1 VPVAHVLVVI
11 PLLALVVGARA
22 RSLAGFAAAAL
33 LALLDLG
40 WLLSVVG
47 ASTLSATL
55 PSVFIIAQ
63 GRVGMVVGHLA
74 ALLLVLTAAG
84 AFSARVGS
92 QADLAQRAA
101 GRKDYLAAGELWLQ
115 AGERRRAMRSFLR
128 ARAWGRAGEIARAAG
143 KNAKAVVLLQ
153 RQGGDAIVAAAQLS
167 ARIGNVEKARQLM
180 LQYGQYLVETRR
192 SEQAIDAFLRAGD
205 PRRAAKAVEM
215 ALDQQRLASTQAE
228 IAIRAAREA
237 KQPELAAVVALGF
250 KRFHEAAELYLA
262 ADKPLE
268 AARAF
273 EQDGDPMR
281 AAEALRLAG
290 KPGDAA
296 RLRAEHLFA
305 TGQLERALEEYE
317 NAGMPAEAAAA
328 LERLGRRAEAV
339 ERYRRIGM
347 VREAADLARK
357 YLHPRDAAALYA
369 EAGDWA
375 EAGIA
380 WERAGDLLEAARCF
394 EHAGDV
400 ASAEEVLGTAGLFG
414 EHARLLAR
422 SGRVEDGFNVLFRR
436 GDRAGAWDL
445 LSNYGGT
452 FPRLAEP
459 LVRLAA
465 WLQAQGD
472 VAGAIRAVQRA
483 IAGMPVSQGLLPAFY
498 SWASLLEDHGNVR
511 AAESAWQKIV
521 DFEYAYRDSASRL
534 QAAAAR
540 RSAAERGQT
549 TGQPQAPVPD
559 GEGAFGADATSRY
572 VLEQELGRG
581 GMGVVYRARDTRL
594 GRVVAIK
601 VLNPRQ
607 HSPGAIRRFEREA
620 RAAAAL
626 SHPGIVHIYDFDQ
639 GFSSYFIAMEF
650 VAGINLARLI
660 RDEMPF
666 VRQNL
671 VPLMRQ
677 IVEAVAYAHE
687 HNVVHRDLK
696 PANMLVA
703 DRRQVKILDFGI
715 AHRFDEL
722 DLSSP
727 SATGTPHYMAPEQ
740 IRGGEP
746 DTRSDIYALGATF
759 FQMATGTLPFP
770 SGNVLRA
777 QLEQLPPDPRALA
790 PDLDPRIAELIL
802 RCMAKDPDRRPQSSN
817 ELFDALDG
825 LSQEVRT

>member
-1 VPVAHVLVVI
+1 VPLADGLVAT
-11 PLLALVVGARA
+11 PLLALFVGARG
-22 RSLAGFAAAAL
+22 RSVAAFAAAVL
-33 LALLDLG
+33 LALLDLR
-40 WLLSVVG
+40 WLLSAIGTLQLSEALPPAFGMASGRPVLIAGHVVALALILI
-47 ASTLSATL
+47 ASGT
-55 PSVFIIAQ
+55 
-63 GRVGMVVGHLA
+63 
-74 ALLLVLTAAG
+74 
-84 AFSARVGS
+84 FSPRVGS
-92 QADLAQRAA
+92 QAYLAERAA
-101 GRKDYLAAGELWLQ
+101 RRKDYLAAGELWLQ
-115 AGERRRAMRSFLR
+115 AGKRRQAMRAFLR
-128 ARAWGRAGEIARAAG
+128 AHAWGRAGEIARASGQNERAIT
-143 KNAKAVVLLQ
+143 LLQ
-153 RQGGDAIVAAAQLS
+153 RQGGDAIVAAAQIS
-167 ARIGNVEKARQLM
+167 ARTGNTEKARHLM
-180 LQYGQYLVETRR
+180 LQYGQYLIETQR
-192 SEQAIDAFLRAGD
+192 SDQAIDAFLRAGD
-205 PRRAAKAVEM
+205 PRRAAKAVAM
-215 ALDQQRLASTQAE
+215 ALDHQRLASTQAE
-228 IAIRAAREA
+228 LAIRAAREA
-237 KQPELAAVVALGF
+237 KQPELAALVALTF
-250 KRFHEAAELYLA
+250 KRFHEAGELYLA
-262 ADKPLE
+262 ADRPNE

-273 EQDGDPMR
+273 EQDGDQMR

-290 KPGDAA
+290 KPRDAA
-296 RLRAEHLFA
+296 RLRATRLFA
-305 TGQLERALEEYE
+305 SGQLERALEEYE
-317 NAGMPAEAAAA
+317 TAGMPTEAAAA
-328 LERLGRRAEAV
+328 LEQLGRHAEAV

-357 YLHPRDAAALYA
+357 HLHPRDAAALYA

-400 ASAEEVLGTAGLFG
+400 ASAEEVLATAGLFG
-414 EHARLLAR
+414 EHAGLLAR
-422 SGRVEDGFNVLFRR
+422 CGRVEDGFNVLFQR

-445 LSNYGGT
+445 LSKYGGT

-483 IAGMPVSQGLLPAFY
+483 IAGMPVSQDLLPAFY
-498 SWASLLEDHGNVR
+498 SWAALLEDHGNLR
-511 AAESAWQKIV
+511 AAESAWQRIV
-521 DFEYAYRDSASRL
+521 DFEYAYRDAAAHL
-534 QAAAAR
+534 QSVAAR
-540 RSAAERGQT
+540 RSAAERGEAV
-549 TGQPQAPVPD
+549 GQPPVPAAESD
-559 GEGAFGADATSRY
+559 DAFGGDASSRY

-607 HSPGAIRRFEREA
+607 HNPEAIRRFEREA

-626 SHPGIVHIYDFDQ
+626 SHPGIVHIYDFDR

-650 VAGINLARLI
+650 VAGVNLARLV
-660 RDEMPF
+660 RDEMSF
-666 VRQNL
+666 LRRNL
-671 VPLMRQ
+671 TLLMRQ
-677 IVEAVAYAHE
+677 IAEAVAYAHD

-715 AHRFDEL
+715 ARRLDEL

-746 DTRSDIYALGATF
+746 DTRSDIYALGVTF

-790 PDLDPRIAELIL
+790 PELDPRVAELIL
-802 RCMAKDPDRRPQSSN
+802 RCMAKDPNRRPQDAN
-817 ELFDALDG
+817 ELVGALAG
-825 LSQEVRT
+825 SSQEART